1 MKGVTNMARNRF
13 YNAHG
18 IQQGACNIRAIA
30 RELVKAAD
38 EASADGVQPSEDA
51 AVRLIVHQLAHLTHY
66 GEVNNGFDEVTLKS
80 TWNILMDECEEKGEV

>member
-1 MKGVTNMARNRF
+1 MTRNRF
-13 YNAHG
+13 YNAHF

-51 AVRLIVHQLAHLTHY
+51 AVRLIVHQLGYLARY
-66 GEVNNGFDEVTLKS
+66 EEVNRGYNEEVGKDVYRL
-80 TWNILMDECEEKGEV
+80 LMDECEKKGGE